1 MPLAQ
6 IAARY
11 LAVAAETWPLAL
23 AMAALLLLVQHPA
36 AQARLAGLSR
46 RARQTLLALVIAG
59 GLVWAAA
66 LAWVCDDA
74 FISFRYA
81 AHWAHGQG
89 LVWNL
94 SERVEGFTN
103 FLWTALLAAAIR
115 VGLDPVQSSVV
126 LGLAAF
132 AGTLVAVAR
141 LVAAVRPAG
150 DPWRFPLAVVA
161 LAASY
166 TFASFGTSG
175 LETMLATG
183 LTVLAVERALAG
195 SPLAS
200 GACGI
205 AATMCHPDH
214 ALFYVGLGLAL
225 LLERP
230 PRRTLL
236 RYAAPFLVVYLP
248 YFLLR
253 WRYYGHPFPNTYYA
267 KEGAG
272 TYWSQGLVYLWASFL
287 GAGLWA
293 LLPLAVYGW
302 WRTRGTLFA
311 RACALTILP
320 YLGYVAKIGGD
331 YMSGR
336 LVVVVLPPIFIL
348 AEIGAAGL
356 PRPDGRLARRF
367 ATLLPILTLPA
378 MLPTPVIPPHTVTW
392 RMSDERTLT
401 GLASFSPPVVD
412 SLMFDRALVFRR
424 RLVERR
430 IPVRLADI
438 QIGMLGYYNDV
449 DVIDCHGLT
458 DQEVARLPL
467 PRRGRP
473 GHEKMAPPE
482 YLQRRAVDLSRMPV
496 FRHRYTGLTELAMPD
511 HVSYFLGRWRPDLIA
526 AFSDIPGF
534 AAHDVP
540 AFLDRYLAGIDDL
553 PAARVA
559 EDLTGFFDPFY
570 FAANPDPAR
579 RERFLRR
586 LGVAAGTVSSP

>member
-1 MPLAQ
+1 MPLAE

-11 LAVAAETWPLAL
+11 LTVAAETWPLAL
-23 AMAALLLLVQHPA
+23 AMVVAVGVLLHPA
-36 AQARLAGLSR
+36 AQARLGGLSP
-46 RARQTLLALVIAG
+46 RARQALLALAIALG
-59 GLVWAAA
+59 VVWAAA

-103 FLWTALLAAAIR
+103 FLWTAMVAAAIR

-126 LGLAAF
+126 LGLGAF
-132 AGTLVAVAR
+132 AGTLAVVAR
-141 LVAAVRPAG
+141 VVRAVRPAG
-150 DPWRFPLAVVA
+150 DPWRFPVAVVA

-175 LETMLATG
+175 LETMLAAG

-195 SPLAS
+195 APLAS

-225 LLERP
+225 LLDRP

-236 RYAAPFLVVYLP
+236 RYAAPFVVIYLP

-293 LLPLAVYGW
+293 VLPLAVYGW

-311 RACALTILP
+311 RACAFTLPP
-320 YLGYVAKIGGD
+320 YLIYVAKIGGD
-331 YMSGR
+331 YMCGR
-336 LVVVVLPPIFIL
+336 LVVVILPPLFIL
-348 AEIGAAGL
+348 AELGAAGL
-356 PRPDGRLARRF
+356 ARPGGRLARRF
-367 ATLLPILTLPA
+367 AALLIVPA

-458 DQEVARLPL
+458 DLEVARLPL

-482 YLQRRAVDLSRMPV
+482 YLQRRGVDLSRMPV
-496 FRHRYTGLTELAMPD
+496 FHHRYTALTELTMPD
-511 HVSYFLGRWRPDLIA
+511 HVNYFLGRWRPDVIA
-526 AFSDIPGF
+526 AFADIPGF
-534 AAHDVP
+534 AARDVP
-540 AFLDRYLAGIDDL
+540 AFLDRYLARIDQL
-553 PAARVA
+553 PPGRVA
-559 EDLTGFFDPFY
+559 EDLSGFFDPFY
-570 FAANPDPAR
+570 FSVNPDPAR
-579 RERFLRR
+579 RERFLQR
-586 LGVAAGTVSSP
+586 LRVAAGTPPGP